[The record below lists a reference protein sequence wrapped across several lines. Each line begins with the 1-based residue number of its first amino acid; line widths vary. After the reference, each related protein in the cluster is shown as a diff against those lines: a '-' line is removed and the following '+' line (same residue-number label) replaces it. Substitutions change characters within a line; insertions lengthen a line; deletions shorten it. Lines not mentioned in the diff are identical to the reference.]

1 MAHIFC
7 KVYTFYISAKNLF
20 TELRHGFY
28 IISGKKSFAV
38 YAATATEKSE
48 WMAHI
53 QKCVADLIA
62 KGTIHIRTIR
72 KPMDISS
79 LSNNR
84 SLHTSLCKD
93 NFRIDV
99 KTIRVN

>member
-1 MAHIFC
+1 MVILRVRKVRSESSKTYPRLRFIHGSSSIFFL
-7 KVYTFYISAKNLF
+7 VS
-20 TELRHGFY
+20 ELRHGFY

-62 KGTIHIRTIR
+62 KGDR
-72 KPMDISS
+72 
-79 LSNNR
+79 
-84 SLHTSLCKD
+84 
-93 NFRIDV
+93 
-99 KTIRVN
+99 

>member
-1 MAHIFC
+1 MSVLQNILRQTRTWNEFNSELPLSPTH
-7 KVYTFYISAKNLF
+7 S
-20 TELRHGFY
+20 ELRHGFY

-62 KGTIHIRTIR
+62 KGKSVSVR
-72 KPMDISS
+72 
-79 LSNNR
+79 R
-84 SLHTSLCKD
+84 SVGPSVTRFAFTTKNKGVEACS
-93 NFRIDV
+93 
-99 KTIRVN
+99 